1 LDESGRPTPKYFAF
15 RDVIAKHTS
24 APLPP
29 GPPSDSTIAVAP
41 FELTD
46 AASLWQT
53 LGAPVHVQMPRS
65 METFGQSYGYIDY
78 RTTLHGPTHG
88 TLAVHDVRDYA
99 QIYLNG
105 TLVGALDRRLAQ
117 DSIAI
122 DAPDSAA
129 RLDILVEN
137 SGRVNFAKP
146 LRTERKGITRSVTL
160 DGRALTGWDVF
171 TLPMSTVPSPQFGA
185 GTPNGPAF
193 YRGTFRV
200 DRPGDTFLDLRDWGK
215 GTVWVNGHQLGRF
228 WDIGPEQTL
237 YLPGPWLRRG
247 ANDVVV
253 FDLVTPARRTLAG
266 LRAPI
271 LSGLTASR

>member
-1 LDESGRPTPKYFAF
+1 AR
-15 RDVIAKHTS
+15 
-24 APLPP
+24 
-29 GPPSDSTIAVAP
+29 
-41 FELTD
+41 
-46 AASLWQT
+46 
-53 LGAPVHVQMPRS
+53 
-65 METFGQSYGYIDY
+65 
-78 RTTLHGPTHG
+78 G

-105 TLVGALDRRLAQ
+105 KLAGTLDRRLTQ

-122 DAPDSAA
+122 DGPDSVT

-171 TLPMSTVPSPQFGA
+171 TLPMASVPSPRFGTA
-185 GTPNGPAF
+185 TPAGPA
-193 YRGTFRV
+193 YYHGTFRV
-200 DRPGDTFLDLRDWGK
+200 DHPGDTFLDFRDWGK

-237 YLPGPWLRRG
+237 YLPGPWLRHG
-247 ANDVVV
+247 DNDVVV
-253 FDLVTPARRTLAG
+253 FDLTAPVRRSLSG

-271 LSGLTASR
+271 LDDLRTPR